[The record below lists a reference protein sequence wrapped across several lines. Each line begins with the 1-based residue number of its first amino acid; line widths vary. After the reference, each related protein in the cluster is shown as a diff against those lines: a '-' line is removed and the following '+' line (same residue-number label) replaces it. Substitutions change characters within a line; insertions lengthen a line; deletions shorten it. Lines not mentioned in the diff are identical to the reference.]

1 MPVIVIGADTVPGL
15 AIIDAVSAPHREVRG
30 FVSDLETAK
39 RLRLLG
45 VKTAV
50 GDVSDQSHVAAA
62 SLGCFTAVLVAEA
75 ARDERERAFADSA
88 ETVLAGWA
96 QAVIEAGVHR
106 AIWVIDGQPPELQVP
121 EVASVGSS
129 IERMAH
135 RVAELDARSS
145 LS

>member
-1 MPVIVIGADTVPGL
+1 MPGL
-15 AIIDAVSAPHREVRG
+15 AIIDAVSAPQREVRG

-39 RLRLLG
+39 KLRLSG

-75 ARDERERAFADSA
+75 AEDERERGFADSA

-96 QAVIEAGVHR
+96 EAVTEAGVYR
-106 AIWVIDGQPPELQVP
+106 AIWVIDGQPPQAHVP
-121 EVASVGSS
+121 EVVSVGSS
-129 IERMAH
+129 IERMAQ